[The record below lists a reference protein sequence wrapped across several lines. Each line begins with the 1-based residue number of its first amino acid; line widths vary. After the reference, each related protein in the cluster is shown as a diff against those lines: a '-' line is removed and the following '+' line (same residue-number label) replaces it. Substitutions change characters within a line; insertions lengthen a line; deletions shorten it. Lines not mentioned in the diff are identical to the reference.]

1 MKRRIISKFQLQLW
15 LTEELQKL
23 PEYKKCKFGG
33 IAPLQEVDSD
43 GCNWS
48 ASITLN
54 AAEVPKEIYEPAALF
69 VIQEA
74 RKKFNIAID

>member
-1 MKRRIISKFQLQLW
+1 MTKRIISKLQLQLW

-23 PEYKKCKFGG
+23 HECEKCRFGG
-33 IAPLQEVDSD
+33 ITPLQEVDSK

-48 ASITLN
+48 ASISLN
-54 AAEVPKEIYEPAALF
+54 AAEVSKEIYEPAALF